1 MDECENETGLA
12 PKMRERR
19 GQPRQ
24 AVDLTAAIYLIK
36 SVSKVN
42 GHLLDLSLSGCRIRT
57 DARILV
63 DLYTRIEAGFYHLG
77 MPFRVA
83 GVIQA
88 IHARDEVG
96 IRFMDM
102 SERNREKLRGLME
115 ELMEELK
122 EQGTGNRE

>member
-1 MDECENETGLA
+1 MDECGKGSGPTRQ
-12 PKMRERR
+12 PQERR
-19 GQPRQ
+19 GHPRQ

-88 IHARDEVG
+88 IHGRDEVG

-115 ELMEELK
+115 ELK
-122 EQGTGNRE
+122 EQQAGNRE